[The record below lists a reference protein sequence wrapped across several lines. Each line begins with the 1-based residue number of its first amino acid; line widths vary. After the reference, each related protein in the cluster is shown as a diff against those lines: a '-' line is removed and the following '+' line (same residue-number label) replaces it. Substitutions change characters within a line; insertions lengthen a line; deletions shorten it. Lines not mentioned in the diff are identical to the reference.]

1 MFHLFLYSEQE
12 SVFSVARFIFYII
25 LHYLLDLW
33 RIFWCCCI
41 DDWSDKASENSS
53 TNDEG
58 GGGGMEADSDT
69 GASASASSKP
79 KKPAK
84 TQHVAAVRKNH
95 LNIVFIGHVGKSVG
109 LVIT

>member
-1 MFHLFLYSEQE
+1 
-12 SVFSVARFIFYII
+12 
-25 LHYLLDLW
+25 
-33 RIFWCCCI
+33 
-41 DDWSDKASENSS
+41 
-53 TNDEG
+53 
-58 GGGGMEADSDT
+58 MEADSDT